1 MHDISDYGPFKSRLL
16 VGKMWFLVDAN
27 RWLVVAVLAT
37 PSVCLDPFPT
47 INLEAFACATPV
59 VTTKFGGAKELV
71 SNGENGYV
79 VNPLDVNEFASAI
92 QALVTNP
99 GRAAEFGA
107 AGRRRAESK
116 FEISDMTDR
125 NLAVLRSMTAHSPV

>member
-1 MHDISDYGPFKSRLL
+1 M
-16 VGKMWFLVDAN
+16 
-27 RWLVVAVLAT
+27 
-37 PSVCLDPFPT
+37 
-47 INLEAFACATPV
+47 
-59 VTTKFGGAKELV
+59 
-71 SNGENGYV
+71 
-79 VNPLDVNEFASAI
+79 NPLDVNELASAI

-125 NLAVLRSMTAHSPV
+125 NLAVLRSMTAFARVKPVSVITFIVSTVVVSGTLEGAVH